1 MEPSFDLEFVLD
13 MLIDWKKLTTARG
26 VSDASQVP
34 FSIELLF
41 SETSNKR
48 DTGYW
53 GIDNHVVVQSD
64 LQDSAPYATQLIV
77 ERFLAEKQVTQQLVD
92 ILFELANGANSE
104 VLTVGPL
111 SGETVES
118 ICRSKV
124 LETKRLLEDLISE
137 LPPSLQTSVGEL
149 LGSLS

>member
-111 SGETVES
+111 SGKQL
-118 ICRSKV
+118 KV
-124 LETKRLLEDLISE
+124 SVDLKCLKRKDCWKI
-137 LPPSLQTSVGEL
+137 
-149 LGSLS
+149 